1 MEDIITQEDSQAQR
15 ERDEE
20 ILKERQEVI
29 RLRSIFERKLLLNDS
44 DKYLLSDYPITAEN
58 LEIVKAYRQALRD
71 FTTNNY
77 ILPEK
82 PEFLK

>member
-1 MEDIITQEDSQAQR
+1 MEDIITQEDSQAQL
-15 ERDEE
+15 ERD
-20 ILKERQEVI
+20 RQEVI